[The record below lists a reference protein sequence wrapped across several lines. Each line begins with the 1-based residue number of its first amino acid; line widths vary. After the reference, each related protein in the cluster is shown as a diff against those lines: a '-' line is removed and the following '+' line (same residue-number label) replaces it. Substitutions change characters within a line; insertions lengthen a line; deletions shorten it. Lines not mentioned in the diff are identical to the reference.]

1 MARNN
6 NTEEPT
12 AERNPLDILLESEG
26 EAVEQ
31 ANERAMAAQE
41 EASRL
46 YNEFITAR
54 DNGQAAMRTLLQ
66 GSQPR
71 YNAERAERLR
81 KAAIVQSFGDMA
93 TALARGVAAY
103 GPRGAGYVPRTNTNS
118 PLASI
123 EEINRMREVYRQ
135 NKKAWDNQMLNFNL
149 ANERAKVQAAESLYT
164 AAQERA
170 NTERERAEDAAQ
182 RRRERAAEAAM
193 LGIRLNHEATE
204 NEKTRENA
212 RTIATIREG
221 NERRPTTTDGN
232 ERRITPTDENNLVA
246 RIYLRLHPGSE
257 NVRTS
262 TSPGPYGGDET
273 TTTRERHTMASAAA
287 AGYEDEATMAALR
300 LMQDYN
306 ITIDEAIDAVIAS
319 REE

>member
-12 AERNPLDILLESEG
+12 AGRDALDILLASEG
-26 EAVEQ
+26 EAVTQ
-31 ANERAMAAQE
+31 AEERARAAQE

-71 YNAERAERLR
+71 YNTERAERLR
-81 KAAIVQSFGDMA
+81 KSAIIQSFGDMA

-170 NTERERAEDAAQ
+170 NAERVRAEDAAQ
-182 RRRERAAEAAM
+182 RRTERAAEAAM
-193 LGIRLNHEATE
+193 LDIRLNHEASE

-212 RTIATIREG
+212 RTIASIREG
-221 NERRPTTTDGN
+221 NERRTTTTD
-232 ERRITPTDENNLVA
+232 DNNMVGQ
-246 RIYLRLHPGSE
+246 IYIRLHPGSE
-257 NVRTS
+257 NTRTS
-262 TSPGPYGGDET
+262 TRPGQYGGVET
-273 TTTRERHTMASAAA
+273 TTTSEGHTLASAAV
-287 AGYEDEATMAALR
+287 AGYADEATMAVWQLI
-300 LMQDYN
+300 QEGWDV
-306 ITIDEAIDAVIAS
+306 ESAIAEVRRVLEE
-319 REE
+319 RE